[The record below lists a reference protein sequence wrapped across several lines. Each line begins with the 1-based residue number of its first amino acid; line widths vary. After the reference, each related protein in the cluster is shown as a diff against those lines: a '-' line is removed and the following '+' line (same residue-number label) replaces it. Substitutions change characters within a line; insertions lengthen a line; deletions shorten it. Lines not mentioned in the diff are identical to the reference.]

1 MKKLRKTKSQLII
14 YIDFESILVSEINAM
29 CR

>member
-14 YIDFESILVSEINAM
+14 YIDFESILVPEINAM
-29 CR
+29 S